1 MCSALAGSSASIG
14 ASRASTLAGLNKG
27 ELTPPPHP
35 NLNPLMSPAVSLTLA
50 PQHWDR
56 ILVSLSC
63 HAENLHKDHSGRAP
77 GILNTFEAVEPQVD
91 AMLARPTITL
101 RLSRLHWLRIRVAL
115 SAMESLLGRV
125 GSEKAGKYQHT
136 YELVKL
142 GTDRS

>member
-1 MCSALAGSSASIG
+1 M
-14 ASRASTLAGLNKG
+14 ASRATHLAGPNKG
-27 ELTPPPHP
+27 EITPPPHL

-63 HAENLHKDHSGRAP
+63 HAENLHKDRSGRAS
-77 GILNTFEAVEPQVD
+77 GILSTFEALKPQVD
-91 AMLARPTITL
+91 AVPARPTITL
-101 RLSRLHWLRIRVAL
+101 RLGRLHWLRIRIAL

-136 YELVKL
+136 YELVRL
-142 GTDRS
+142 GTDRLLGLTSSPA